1 MGAWPRNSVAD
12 ASFELYCEL
21 DRTGTSTTPR
31 HSANGTAS
39 STRVPA
45 SLPPPQNAT
54 GTADGEAMAVYKA
67 KVSNIMSEMMARMRR
82 DAQERD
88 EIADTANEWRRK
100 HDSYSGGTRRRG
112 DGLCASWMRSGTRS
126 SVRKQQRR
134 ARPKCAR
141 TLRSAKLLLQPN
153 VKYCVRSAGTISAAQ
168 GPAEAVAAW
177 RCCIGAT
184 AAAA

>member
-31 HSANGTAS
+31 HSPNGTAS

-100 HDSYSGGTRRRG
+100 HDELLGRHEAAGRRLVRVMDALG
-112 DGLCASWMRSGTRS
+112 DA
-126 SVRKQQRR
+126 QQREEE
-134 ARPKCAR
+134 A
-141 TLRSAKLLLQPN
+141 TQGTAKVREDAQ
-153 VKYCVRSAGTISAAQ
+153 KRGCYCSRM
-168 GPAEAVAAW
+168 
-177 RCCIGAT
+177 
-184 AAAA
+184 